1 MPSSHRPS
9 GRRPQQPGSLGRN
22 GAAPTAAPAKVDKLA
37 PQQILQRYRPG
48 QAPPLEVLEVLLEP
62 RVRIGSG
69 PIVGFRE
76 R

>member
-1 MPSSHRPS
+1 
-9 GRRPQQPGSLGRN
+9 
-22 GAAPTAAPAKVDKLA
+22 VDKLA